1 MNVNKKRR
9 FAGKTTIVKQAVA
22 DEEDGGH
29 HLEVVPKSFPAND
42 DSLE

>member
-22 DEEDGGH
+22 DEEDGH

-42 DSLE
+42 DSFE